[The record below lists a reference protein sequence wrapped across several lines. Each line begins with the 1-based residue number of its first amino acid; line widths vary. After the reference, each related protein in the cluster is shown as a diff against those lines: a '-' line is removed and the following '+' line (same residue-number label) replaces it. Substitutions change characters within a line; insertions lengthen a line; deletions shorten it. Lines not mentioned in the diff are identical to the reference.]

1 MTPAAPVPPMPTH
14 NPDNERIKRR
24 YFAYLKE
31 ARRRGEPSVD
41 AAAKA
46 LNRFEIH
53 TRFRD
58 FKAFH
63 YEQAVAF
70 KRHLAEQSN
79 LRTGERLSEA
89 TLHSTLAALKAFFFW
104 LAGQNGYRS
113 RFTYSDAD
121 YFNLSDRDSR
131 IAKTRLEKPVPSL
144 EQVRHVIET
153 MLAEDAIQ
161 RRDRALV
168 AFILLTG
175 ARDGAIVSLKLKH
188 LDMAQDR
195 IIQDAREVATKF
207 GKSFD
212 TYFFP
217 VGDDV
222 RLIVEEWA
230 EYLGRELLWGPDD
243 PLFPATRMDTGP
255 DRLFHAVGLERK
267 HWSSAGPIR
276 EVFRRAFA
284 AAGLPYFAPH
294 RLRNTLV
301 ALGQKR
307 CHSPE
312 EFKVWSQ
319 NLGHSQVLTTFTN
332 YGNVSAGR
340 QAELMRS
347 MGVDPGDK
355 TEVAEQM
362 AQLAERLR
370 RSGPAT

>member
-1 MTPAAPVPPMPTH
+1 MPTH
-14 NPDNERIKRR
+14 NPDNERVKRR

-31 ARRRGEPSVD
+31 AKRRGEPSVD

-53 TRFRD
+53 TRFRN

-63 YEQAVAF
+63 YEQAVAS
-70 KRHLAEQSN
+70 KRYLAQQSN
-79 LRTGERLSEA
+79 LRTGERLSKA

-113 RFTYSDAD
+113 AFTYSDAD

-131 IAKTRLEKPVPSL
+131 IAKTRLEKPAPSL
-144 EQVRHVIET
+144 EQVRQVIAT
-153 MLAEDAIQ
+153 MPAEDVIQ

-175 ARDGAIVSLKLKH
+175 ARDGAVVSLKLKH
-188 LDMAQDR
+188 LDLTQGR
-195 IIQDAREVATKF
+195 VIQDAREVATKF
-207 GKSFD
+207 AKSFD

-230 EYLGRELLWGPDD
+230 LYLERELLWGPYD
-243 PLFPATRMDTGP
+243 PLFPSTRMDAGP
-255 DRLFHAVGLERK
+255 DRLFRAVGLERR

-294 RLRNTLV
+294 RLRKTL
-301 ALGQKR
+301 ATLGEKR
-307 CHSPE
+307 CHTPE

-332 YGNVSAGR
+332 YGEVSAGR

-347 MGVDPGDK
+347 LGADAGDK
-355 TEVAEQM
+355 DEVAVQM
-362 AQLAERLR
+362 LHLIEKLR
-370 RSGPAT
+370 RSGAAT

>member
-1 MTPAAPVPPMPTH
+1 MTPADPVTPMPTH
-14 NPDNERIKRR
+14 NANNERIKRR
-24 YFAYLKE
+24 YFVYLKE
-31 ARRRGEPSVD
+31 AKRRGEPSVD

-46 LNRFEIH
+46 LNRFEVH
-53 TRFRD
+53 SRFRD

-70 KRHLAEQSN
+70 KRHFAEQSN
-79 LRTGERLSEA
+79 LRTGERLSKA
-89 TLHSTLAALKAFFFW
+89 TLHSTLAALRAFFFW
-104 LAGQNGYRS
+104 VAGQPGYRS
-113 RFTYSDAD
+113 CLTYSDAD
-121 YFNLSDRDSR
+121 YFNLSERDSR
-131 IAKTRLEKPVPSL
+131 IAKTRMEKPVPSL

-153 MLAEDAIQ
+153 MPADDAIK

-168 AFILLTG
+168 AFTLLTG
-175 ARDGAIVSLKLKH
+175 ARDGAIVSPKLKH
-188 LDMAQDR
+188 LDLAQGR

-243 PLFPATRMDTGP
+243 PLFPATQMDAGP

-284 AAGLPYFAPH
+284 AAGLPYFPPH

-307 CHSPE
+307 CHTTE

-319 NLGHSQVLTTFTN
+319 NLGHSQVLTTFMN
-332 YGNVSAGR
+332 YGNVCAGR

-347 MGVDPGDK
+347 LAADAGDK
-355 TEVAEQM
+355 DELGEQM
-362 AQLAERLR
+362 AQLVERFR
-370 RSGPAT
+370 RSPAAT